1 MFNNIYNSDD
11 NGSGFED
18 EVFFGE
24 EKKYHAM
31 NPIKDE
37 EIKDAFRDATGA
49 DESGFG
55 EEDDNTYDDAE

>member
-1 MFNNIYNSDD
+1 MSNNIYDSND
-11 NGSGFED
+11 NGSGYED
-18 EVFFGE
+18 EVSFGE

-49 DESGFG
+49 DENGFG
-55 EEDDNTYDDAE
+55 EEDYEGEDEVW